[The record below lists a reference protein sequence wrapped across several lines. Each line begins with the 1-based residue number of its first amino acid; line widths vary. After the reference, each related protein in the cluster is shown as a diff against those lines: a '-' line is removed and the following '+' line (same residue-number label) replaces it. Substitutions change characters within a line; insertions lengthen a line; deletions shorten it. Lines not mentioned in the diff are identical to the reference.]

1 MTDQNEQTSQP
12 PTDAVSIADLTMRGA
27 VSYTIRALNV
37 AGEMGPSDVAV
48 ARLALEVAERI
59 DAEGLDCYVSLYA
72 RLFDALADLRHT
84 GATVSKQV
92 ASKLV
97 SEAESEIV
105 RRE

>member
-1 MTDQNEQTSQP
+1 MTDQNEQTSRLP
-12 PTDAVSIADLTMRGA
+12 GDTVNIAHLTMRDA
-27 VSYTIRALNV
+27 VFCTIKALNV
-37 AGEMGPSDVAV
+37 AGEMGASDVAV

-92 ASKLV
+92 ASALM
-97 SEAESEIV
+97 AESATRTEAD
-105 RRE
+105 